1 MGNKAIDIN
10 KDKNT
15 KGQIK
20 GKEKVP
26 AKYFLALL
34 IDLKLS
40 YNKLIT

>member
-1 MGNKAIDIN
+1 MGDKAIDIN
-10 KDKNT
+10 KDKNI

-20 GKEKVP
+20 GKKKVP

-40 YNKLIT
+40 HNK

>member
-10 KDKNT
+10 EDKNI

-26 AKYFLALL
+26 AKYFSALL

-40 YNKLIT
+40 HDK